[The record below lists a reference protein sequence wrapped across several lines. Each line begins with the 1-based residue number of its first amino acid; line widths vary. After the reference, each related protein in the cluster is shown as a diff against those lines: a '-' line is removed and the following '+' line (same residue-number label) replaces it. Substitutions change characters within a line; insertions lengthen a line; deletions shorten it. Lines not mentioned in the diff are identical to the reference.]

1 MLGNWTKFF
10 LMPETAHFICEN
22 YYILSYTLEL
32 FIGLKMA
39 Y

>member
-10 LMPETAHFICEN
+10 LMPETAHLCEN